1 MRWPWHKSEE
11 PSVAVA
17 GDPEGVRRARD
28 ILEASRRRHAAA
40 VREEIVPLRRIR
52 EQNNV
57 TAMARH
63 LLGRGGNSGSESS
76 AH

>member
-1 MRWPWHKSEE
+1 
-11 PSVAVA
+11 
-17 GDPEGVRRARD
+17 VRRAQD
-28 ILEASRRRHAAA
+28 ILEASRERHAAA

-63 LLGRGGNSGSESS
+63 LLGRGGNGGTES
-76 AH
+76 AAR

>member
-1 MRWPWHKSEE
+1 MRWPWHRSEE
-11 PSVAVA
+11 PPVA
-17 GDPEGVRRARD
+17 GDPEGVRRAQD
-28 ILEASRRRHAAA
+28 ILEASRERHAAA

-63 LLGRGGNSGSESS
+63 LLGRGGNGGTES
-76 AH
+76 AAR